1 MDLQQPD
8 AAATA
13 APDKSTKK
21 GKSAGKKPKKPAT
34 KTQYPQHFRATT
46 VVLLRAGPEIKTK
59 KMGKIKAGE
68 VVECTA
74 ESTLKDGTVRLRV
87 GNRGWVSRHDRGG
100 AVVMHKVAIKSKREY
115 QETKKQKQKEQG
127 PAPGAK
133 GKPNKEEKKK
143 PNKEE
148 KKQKK
153 AAATKMTTTN
163 PMFDG
168 ESDSGGED

>member
-1 MDLQQPD
+1 MG
-8 AAATA
+8 
-13 APDKSTKK
+13 KSTNK
-21 GKSAGKKPKKPAT
+21 GKSAGKKPKKPST

-46 VVLLRAGPEIKTK
+46 LVLLRAGPEIKTK

-87 GNRGWVSRHDRGG
+87 GNRGWVSRHDRKG

-115 QETKKQKQKEQG
+115 QETKKQKQKEEG
-127 PAPGAK
+127 PAPDAK
-133 GKPNKEEKKK
+133 GEPNKEERKK